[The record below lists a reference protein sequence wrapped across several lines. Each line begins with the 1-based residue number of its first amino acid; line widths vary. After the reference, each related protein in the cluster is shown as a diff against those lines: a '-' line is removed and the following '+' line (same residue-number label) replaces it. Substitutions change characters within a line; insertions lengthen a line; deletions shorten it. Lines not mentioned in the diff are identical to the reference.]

1 MKWKPSHLLQAS
13 WFSVLAYG
21 MIRLLCRTYRYTI
34 RNGDGWSLLYQEGRN
49 VLLCMWHQ
57 QFFPAF
63 DYFSRHQP
71 PAITIMISRSQDGDI
86 ASAIARLG
94 GFRPIRGSSS
104 RGGTAA
110 LKTMIRELKQSR
122 LAGHIVDGPQGPAG
136 IVKPGVAAMAKS
148 AQAVVVPLWASA
160 DRAWYAQSWD
170 RFMIPKPFSHVTLT
184 FGAPIQPEEMAEGS
198 VEQVRL
204 MIENAMRPFLI
215 APGSCR

>member
-1 MKWKPSHLLQAS
+1 MNWKSSHLRKAR
-13 WFSVLAYG
+13 WVSVVAYG

-34 RNGDGWSLLYQEGRN
+34 RNGEGWSLLYREGRK

-86 ASAIARLG
+86 ASAIAQLG
-94 GFRPIRGSSS
+94 GFRPVRGSSS

-110 LKTMIRELKQSR
+110 LKTMIRALQQWR

-148 AQAVVVPLWASA
+148 AHAVVVPLWASA
-160 DRAWYAQSWD
+160 DRAWYAKSWD
-170 RFMIPKPFSHVTLT
+170 RFMIPKPFSRVTLT
-184 FGAPIQPEEMAEGS
+184 FGVPIQPEEMVSRS
-198 VEQVRL
+198 VEEVRL
-204 MIENAMRPFLI
+204 LIENAMRSFLI
-215 APGSCR
+215 DPDRL

>member
-1 MKWKPSHLLQAS
+1 MKGKTSHLLQAR
-13 WFSVLAYG
+13 WLSVSAYG

-34 RNGDGWSLLYQEGRN
+34 RNGESWSLLYQEGRN

-71 PAITIMISRSQDGDI
+71 PAITIMVSQSHDGDI

-94 GFRPIRGSSS
+94 GFQPVRGSSS

-110 LKTMIRELKQSR
+110 LKTMIRALKQSR
-122 LAGHIVDGPQGPAG
+122 LAGHIVDGPRGPAG
-136 IVKPGVAAMAKS
+136 IVKPGVAALAKS

-160 DRAWYAQSWD
+160 DRAWYANSWD

-184 FGAPIQPEEMAEGS
+184 FGAPIQPEEMASRS
-198 VEQVRL
+198 VEQARL
-204 MIENAMRPFLI
+204 LIENTMRPFLI
-215 APGSCR
+215 GFGC